1 MNTATNTGLARN
13 LLDRETSP
21 YLLQHKDNPVHWRAW
36 GPQAL
41 DEAALHDKPILLSVG
56 YAACHWC
63 HVMAHESFE
72 DDTIAHLMNNLFVN
86 IKVDREERP
95 DIDAIYQHALGLMGE
110 HGGWPLTMF
119 LTPQGEPFWGGTY
132 FPPEPRWG
140 RAGFPQVLNRIG
152 ELYRNEPELVEKNR
166 AGLVEALG
174 NLSTLE
180 SDGSSLRADSVEQVA
195 RSVIDQIDFDLGGLS
210 GAPKFP
216 QPSLLKLFWLA
227 WRKTRE
233 PNFKRAVTFALDRMC
248 EGGIY
253 DHLGGGFA
261 RYSVD
266 AHWLV
271 PHFEKMLYDN
281 AQLLE
286 LLCLAWQADQTPLF
300 AARARETCDWLL
312 REMIAENGAFA
323 ATLDADSEGEEGKF
337 YVWSHTQVEDVLGED
352 ATFFGRFYD
361 VSEAGNW
368 EGKIILNRLA
378 LADKPSEDDED
389 RLAPL
394 KDKLLHARASRVRP
408 GWDDKVLAD
417 WNGLMITALVGA
429 ANVFEVPEWHL
440 AAMDAYIAVMKDMS
454 RQDDAGRLRL
464 NHSFRTGQAKHEG
477 VLDDYAN
484 MARAALALYEACGAD
499 RYLVDARALSA
510 SADEYFWDDA
520 GGYFFT
526 ASDAEALIVRTKNAI
541 DSALPSGNSVM
552 LDVLTRLYLLCGEE
566 HYRSRAASIADAFSA
581 KAVRQAGAFAALI
594 TGFDSLSQMKQIVI
608 IGAYEDRAT
617 QTLIQAVHLC
627 PLPDRLLQVIAPGTE
642 LPDHHPAAGKTQEDG
657 KATAYLCTGQVC
669 SLPFTDPAVL
679 SAALNETH

>member
-1 MNTATNTGLARN
+1 MSTDLNTGPARN

-21 YLLQHKDNPVHWRAW
+21 YLLQHKDNPVHWRSW
-36 GPQAL
+36 GSQAL
-41 DEAALHDKPILLSVG
+41 DEATLHDKPILLSVG

-72 DDTIAHLMNNLFVN
+72 DETIAHLMNSLFVN

-110 HGGWPLTMF
+110 HGGWPLTVF
-119 LTPQGEPFWGGTY
+119 LTPRGEPFWGGTY
-132 FPPEPRWG
+132 FPPEERWG
-140 RAGFPQVLNRIG
+140 RAGFPQVLSRIA
-152 ELYRNEPELVEKNR
+152 EVYRNEPDLVEKNR

-174 NLSTLE
+174 TLSAVE
-180 SDGSSLRADSVEQVA
+180 SDGSRLRPDSVEQVA
-195 RSVIDQIDFDLGGLS
+195 GSVIEQIDFDLGGLS

-233 PNFKRAVTFALDRMC
+233 PNLKRAVTFSLDRMC

-253 DHLGGGFA
+253 DHLGGGFS

-286 LLCLAWQADQTPLF
+286 LLCLAWQADETPLF
-300 AARARETCDWLL
+300 AARVRETCDWLL

-337 YVWSHTQVEDVLGED
+337 YVWSRPEIEEALGED
-352 ATFFGRFYD
+352 ASFFGGLYD
-361 VSEAGNW
+361 VSEGGNW
-368 EGKIILNRLA
+368 EGKTILNRLH
-378 LADKPSEDDED
+378 LKTKPSDED
-389 RLAPL
+389 ETRLAPL
-394 KDKLLHARASRVRP
+394 KASLLAARANRVRP

-429 ANVFEVPEWHL
+429 ASVFEVPEWHL
-440 AAMDAYIAVMKDMS
+440 AAMDAYAAVMKDMS
-454 RQDDAGRLRL
+454 RRDAGGHLRL
-464 NHSFRTGQAKHEG
+464 NHSFRAGQAKHEG

-484 MARAALALYEACGAD
+484 MARAALALYEACGNE
-499 RYLVDARALSA
+499 RYLADARALAA
-510 SADEYFWDDA
+510 SADEYFLDDA
-520 GGYFFT
+520 GGFFFT

-541 DSALPSGNSVM
+541 DSALPSGNAVL
-552 LDVLTRLYLLCGEE
+552 LDVLARLYLLGGEE
-566 HYRSRAASIADAFSA
+566 HYMSRAASVVDAFST

-594 TGFDSLSQMKQIVI
+594 ANFDSLSQMKQIVI
-608 IGAYEDRAT
+608 LGSYEDGAT
-617 QTLIQAVHLC
+617 QSLIQAVHRC
-627 PLPDRLLQVIAPGTE
+627 PLPDRLLHVVAPGTP
-642 LPDHHPAAGKTQEDG
+642 LPDHHPAAGKARQDG
-657 KATAYLCTGQVC
+657 KATAFLCTGQVC
-669 SLPFTDPAVL
+669 SLPITDPDAL
-679 SAALNETH
+679 ATALNETR